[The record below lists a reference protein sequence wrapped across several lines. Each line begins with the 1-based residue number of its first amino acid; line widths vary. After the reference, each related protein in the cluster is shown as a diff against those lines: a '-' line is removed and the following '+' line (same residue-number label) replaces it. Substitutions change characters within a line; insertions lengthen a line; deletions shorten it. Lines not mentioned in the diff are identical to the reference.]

1 MGNENC
7 SQLWYIFP
15 FSFSAIVAVC
25 ANLCFGV
32 HSSLKLKIGNAEKK
46 QSKEIW
52 LGMCAISLFAMPHRS
67 HSKHRKIKK
76 TCQRQSGDLTTL

>member
-32 HSSLKLKIGNAEKK
+32 HSRLKLKIGNAEKNRAK
-46 QSKEIW
+46 NFGWECVQSAFLQCLTGTIQNT
-52 LGMCAISLFAMPHRS
+52 
-67 HSKHRKIKK
+67 SKITKK
-76 TCQRQSGDLTTL
+76 HASGKVVI

>member
-15 FSFSAIVAVC
+15 FLFSAIVAVC

-32 HSSLKLKIGNAEKK
+32 HSSLKLKIGNAEKTEQRTLAVNVCNQPFCNASREPFK
-46 QSKEIW
+46 TPENKKN
-52 LGMCAISLFAMPHRS
+52 MPAA
-67 HSKHRKIKK
+67 KW
-76 TCQRQSGDLTTL
+76 